1 MAEEEE
7 QEAQEMREWFKQKG
21 VLVAFGTVVALI
33 ATAAINGIIGNRAD
47 EIFQLML
54 NGLSGAFQ
62 HDALPWTIV
71 VGVVVLAVL
80 SIGFCW
86 LQISVLQV
94 ALKRTNKMIAL
105 DGSLLRL
112 LASWQPSQPGTRQV
126 ERLLKDV
133 LLDATNEFDG
143 TVSRAAILVPDVKGE
158 FLRYWVGFDIPQE
171 SLEDM
176 EFYIGKDQLKRER
189 DGGIA
194 GEVFTS
200 GRLLVGHMKRIDNF
214 WVCDLEMYKKPRGRR
229 PFPPYR
235 SLVSVPIMG
244 SDPEKPNST
253 RCLGVLCFDSYKDDA
268 FDSQDVKE
276 VLLMLVSRVAAVI
289 LISEKLIP

>member
-1 MAEEEE
+1 
-7 QEAQEMREWFKQKG
+7 MRKWFKQKG
-21 VLVAFGTVVALI
+21 VLVALGTGVVLI
-33 ATAAINGIIGNRAD
+33 ASAAINGIIGNRAD
-47 EIFQLML
+47 EIFQLVL

-71 VGVVVLAVL
+71 VGVVVLAGAG
-80 SIGFCW
+80 IGFCW

-94 ALKRTNKMIAL
+94 ALKRANKMIAL

-112 LASWQPSQPGTRQV
+112 LASWQPTERGTRQV

-133 LLDATNEFDG
+133 LLDASSEFEGD
-143 TVSRAAILVPDVKGE
+143 VSRAAILVPDVKGE
-158 FLRYWVGFDIPQE
+158 FLRYWVGFDMPQE
-171 SLEDM
+171 SLNDL
-176 EFYIGKDQLKRER
+176 EFYIGKDKLKRER
-189 DGGIA
+189 DGGVA

-235 SLVSVPIMG
+235 ALVSVPIMG
-244 SDPEKPNST
+244 SDPDKPDST
-253 RCLGVLCFDSYKDDA
+253 RCLGVLCFDSYNEDA

-276 VLLMLVSRVAAVI
+276 VLLMLASRIAAVI
-289 LISEKLIP
+289 LISEKFMA